1 MSKKNISDVLS
12 DCHQL
17 VAELRQK
24 LKTKCQDVLNLR
36 KEVDRLNEE
45 LQLCE
50 LRYTTIKNKIDEYTQ
65 DPLNKGRIDDSS
77 R

>member
-50 LRYTTIKNKIDEYTQ
+50 LRYTTIKTKVDEYTQ

>member
-50 LRYTTIKNKIDEYTQ
+50 LRYTTIKNKVDEYTQ
-65 DPLNKGRIDDSS
+65 DPLNKGRIDGSS

>member
-36 KEVDRLNEE
+36 KEIDRLNEE

-65 DPLNKGRIDDSS
+65 DPLNKGRIDGSS

>member
-36 KEVDRLNEE
+36 KEVDRITEE

-50 LRYTTIKNKIDEYTQ
+50 LRYNHLKNKIDEYTQ